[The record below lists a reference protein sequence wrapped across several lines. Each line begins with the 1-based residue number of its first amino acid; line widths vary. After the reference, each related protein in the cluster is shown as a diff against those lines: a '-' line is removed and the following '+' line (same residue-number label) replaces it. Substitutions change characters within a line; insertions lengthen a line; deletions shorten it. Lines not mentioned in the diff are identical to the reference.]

1 VVEAF
6 GRAGPGAAPALLPT
20 LGERWQ
26 SVGGAGERPKTG
38 VLGTVAQ
45 DTAFLPNG
53 RYVYTSQ
60 SLSDPATNARAQT
73 DHVKGLVDRT
83 GFGADGVTDLLTV
96 TYPAVEAP
104 EAEGRRDALA
114 DNVRIDD
121 EELGRLT
128 SWLDRRVGAR
138 RWVLVL
144 TADRGRSVEE
154 HPAID
159 ERSVG
164 AAIDEEFGSITEA
177 VSDGQ
182 VFLDR
187 AALTSEVS
195 VDAVARWLIGRT
207 MEDLGAP
214 ASGDVN
220 ASDPAFELAIPT
232 ATLLEVKC

>member
-1 VVEAF
+1 MHTSDSN
-6 GRAGPGAAPALLPT
+6 LDPT
-20 LGERWQ
+20 
-26 SVGGAGERPKTG
+26 A
-38 VLGTVAQ
+38 VAH
-45 DTAFLPNG
+45 
-53 RYVYTSQ
+53 S
-60 SLSDPATNARAQT
+60 QT
-73 DHVKGLVDRT
+73 DRVKGLVDRT
-83 GFGADGVTDLLTV
+83 GFGADAATDLLTV
-96 TYPAVEAP
+96 VYPGVELS
-104 EAEGRRDALA
+104 ETEGRLEALT
-114 DNVRIDD
+114 DNVRTDD
-121 EELGRLT
+121 DELGRLT
-128 SWLDRRVGAR
+128 TWLDRRVGAR

-207 MEDLGAP
+207 MEDLDAP